1 MTPELTATFVSG
13 GTNLHRPQSSPL
25 VQAHWRLT
33 SPRSGMQQPMSTV
46 SLPREL
52 AQLWPPPSFLWA
64 PREPPQLRLRSRSGS
79 LPGCRAASTSLAMS
93 KIPLQRRPSA
103 AGTWMLLEGAGSQ
116 VLRPRFGGWVSNAE
130 AFDGGF
136 FGVSAPEAEL
146 MDPQQRLLL
155 EVSWEAAQVRIIII
169 WAGCFNHLLR

>member
-116 VLRPRFGGWVSNAE
+116 CCGRGLEAGSAMQRPLMEASLVCLLLRPSLWTRSN
-130 AFDGGF
+130 GCCWRSLG
-136 FGVSAPEAEL
+136 
-146 MDPQQRLLL
+146 RLP
-155 EVSWEAAQVRIIII
+155 R
-169 WAGCFNHLLR
+169 